1 MRDLLEYNWNGL
13 LFCTPN
19 SVYWRVNDSDGLCY
33 IMVIYMICKN
43 VIISFLYDNPL
54 SNMIGCLLFNLFSMV
69 ISVPT
74 TSSSVLSLLS
84 PAQLQQIED
93 LGIVHVLQ
101 IEFQNLGGNDL
112 YYERNAAADPLQ
124 EENTCLYGD
133 ICLSMYQI

>member
-1 MRDLLEYNWNGL
+1 
-13 LFCTPN
+13 
-19 SVYWRVNDSDGLCY
+19 
-33 IMVIYMICKN
+33 
-43 VIISFLYDNPL
+43 
-54 SNMIGCLLFNLFSMV
+54 MV

-112 YYERNAAADPLQ
+112 YYERNAAADPSSGRKILAS
-124 EENTCLYGD
+124 TGT
-133 ICLSMYQI
+133 LSINVSDLSKCFLISVGATNANVRLTINN